1 MNPTLRVTEQGS
13 TRWVTGEP
21 TPVQPTALA
30 KIDPDSVV
38 RSALDAQ
45 SNAVQTYLR
54 TVAGNA
60 GQRTVDAAP
69 RSPTG
74 YSNGDELKAR
84 NRRFYFT
91 VLAYVAMAIVVAYG
105 LVQLAILADVLRDDW
120 WLGAFLT
127 LTGALALT
135 LTFTTHRLEAHLT
148 PEGIQATLAGAD
160 GYATERNADGQH
172 AIATAVADAI
182 RWRAESEYHDA
193 QSRQLATEAQYGMI
207 SGGSAS
213 APPRRLTMAAH
224 PDDGMLA
231 YGVNMPLEPSPGAQ
245 TGDSTPSYIARPV
258 TPDSGCIAF
267 LTAISGLY
275 ADARQRGDNLVTT
288 RLPWSQRGDWSA
300 AQKRMAVD
308 VLQKIDPP
316 LLLAGDGGRW
326 RLNVAEWHEQIALQA
341 VRRRWPH

>member
-1 MNPTLRVTEQGS
+1 MNPTLRVTEQGQE
-13 TRWVTGEP
+13 RWVTGMP
-21 TPVQPTALA
+21 TPTPTTALSR
-30 KIDPDSVV
+30 IDPDSVV
-38 RSALDAQ
+38 RDALERQ
-45 SNAVQTYLR
+45 SSTVNAYLKA
-54 TVAGNA
+54 VGNA

-69 RSPTG
+69 ARSATG
-74 YSNGDELKAR
+74 YSNSDELRAR
-84 NRRFYFT
+84 NRRYFFT
-91 VLAYVAMAIVVAYG
+91 VGAYAVLAVVVAYG

-127 LTGALALT
+127 LTGALALA

-148 PEGIQATLAGAD
+148 PEGIQSTLAGAD
-160 GYATERNADGQH
+160 GYATERNADAQH

-193 QSRQLATEAQYGMI
+193 QARQLATEEAYGRMAAQP
-207 SGGSAS
+207 
-213 APPRRLTMAAH
+213 PPRRLTMAAQ

-231 YGVNMPLEPSPGAQ
+231 YGVNMPLQPSPGAQ
-245 TGDSTPSYIARPV
+245 TGDSAPTYIARPV

-308 VLQKIDPP
+308 VLTKLDPP

-341 VRRRWPH
+341 IRRRWPH

>member
-1 MNPTLRVTEQGS
+1 MNPTLKVTEQGA

-30 KIDPDSVV
+30 KIDPDAVV

-135 LTFTTHRLEAHLT
+135 LTYTTHRLEAHLT
-148 PEGIQATLAGAD
+148 PEGIQSTLAGAD
-160 GYATERNADGQH
+160 AYASERNADGQH

-193 QSRQLATEAQYGMI
+193 QARQLATEEAYGRMAAQP
-207 SGGSAS
+207 
-213 APPRRLTMAAH
+213 PPRRLTMAAQ
-224 PDDGMLA
+224 PDDAMLTYA
-231 YGVNMPLEPSPGAQ
+231 TQLPLEPHTGAQ
-245 TGDSTPSYIARPV
+245 TGDSAPTYIARPV

-275 ADARQRGDNLVTT
+275 ADARQRGDTLITT

-300 AQKRMAVD
+300 PMKRQAVD
-308 VLQKIDPP
+308 VLTKLDPP

-341 VRRRWPH
+341 IRRRWPH